1 MDLKDEKPDNK
12 KMQKAKK
19 KEKKGKDKGAATGH
33 PLEVLSKSNTSIKAC
48 FCWTLP
54 QTSTITVVHTA
65 HTHKKTVQRA

>member
-54 QTSTITVVHTA
+54 IVHDHSCA
-65 HTHKKTVQRA
+65 HGTHARQIKRA